1 MEKGTHGINEEKFS
15 ELSYVGQARSINAQ
29 ILSVERALKAHF
41 GRGEKEG
48 KDISETK
55 EKYKLQ
61 LKRLIKGLE

>member
-15 ELSYVGQARSINAQ
+15 ELSYVGQARSLNAQ
-29 ILSVERALKAHF
+29 ILSVERALKAHLK
-41 GRGEKEG
+41 RGKREG

-55 EKYKLQ
+55 GSYAVQ